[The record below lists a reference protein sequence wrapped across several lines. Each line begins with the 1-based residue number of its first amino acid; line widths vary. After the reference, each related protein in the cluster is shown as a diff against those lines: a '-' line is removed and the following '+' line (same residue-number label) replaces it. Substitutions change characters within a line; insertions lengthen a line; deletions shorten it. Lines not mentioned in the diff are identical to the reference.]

1 MHEKMINFTYEARWQ
16 CKGNH
21 LTMLN
26 KLRGISTI
34 GACFVFGSDESKY
47 ATGETHNTQK
57 LVAGELLIGTGDTP
71 FPIPSFTI
79 FCQVLGYFA
88 TGWWAG
94 SATTYC
100 LSGFSRLS

>member
-47 ATGETHNTQK
+47 ATGETHNTQ
-57 LVAGELLIGTGDTP
+57 
-71 FPIPSFTI
+71 
-79 FCQVLGYFA
+79 
-88 TGWWAG
+88 
-94 SATTYC
+94 
-100 LSGFSRLS
+100 